1 MAAMV
6 SLIWDRILAAFRG
19 ATVASVRRR
28 DATKFRLAAGARTR
42 YQAALVP
49 ALAIPIAMNDFARR
63 ALLPAGFAD
72 LLPPEAGLEA
82 ATVERLMALFGAQ
95 GYVRVKPPLVEF
107 EESLLTGA
115 GAAMARHSFRLMDP
129 VSQRMLALRP
139 DMTLQVAR
147 IAAVRLRNEPRPL
160 RLCYAGQVLRVVGD
174 ALRSSRQFG
183 QIGCELIGSAAVGAD
198 VEAVLLAATAL
209 AEIGT
214 PGLSVDL
221 SSPTLAA
228 AIIESAGLP
237 ASQGKQLRDALDRK
251 DAASVARLGGAVAAT
266 LGTLLRQS
274 GDATRAL
281 EALATIELPARAAED
296 AQRLRDVVGALQARR
311 PELSITVDLIENRGF
326 EYHTGLCFTLFARG
340 VRGELGRGGRYLAG
354 GDFAEGGGEPATGFT
369 LYTDTILRALPAVP
383 RPRRIYVPIDAPPAT
398 AEALRGDGWST
409 LAALERAADPRTEAS
424 RLGCSHVWIAG
435 AIHALQE

>member
-1 MAAMV
+1 
-6 SLIWDRILAAFRG
+6 
-19 ATVASVRRR
+19 
-28 DATKFRLAAGARTR
+28 
-42 YQAALVP
+42 
-49 ALAIPIAMNDFARR
+49 MNDLARR

-82 ATVERLMALFGAQ
+82 ATVERLMGLFGAQ

-147 IAAVRLRNEPRPL
+147 IAAIRLRNEARPL

-174 ALRSSRQFG
+174 ALRSARQFG
-183 QIGCELIGSAAVGAD
+183 QIGCELIGSDAVGAD

-228 AIIESAGLP
+228 SIIDSAALP
-237 ASQGKQLRDALDRK
+237 AAQASQLRGALDRK
-251 DAASVARLGGAVAAT
+251 DAASVARLGGAAAAT
-266 LGTLLRQS
+266 LGTLLRES
-274 GDATRAL
+274 GDAARAL
-281 EALATIELPARAAED
+281 QALDAIALPARAAED
-296 AQRLRDVVGALQARR
+296 ARRLRDVVAALAVRR
-311 PELSITVDLIENRGF
+311 PALSLTVDLVENRGF

-354 GDFAEGGGEPATGFT
+354 GDFAGNAGEPATGFT
-369 LYTDTILRALPAVP
+369 LYTDTILRALPAAAPARLVFVP
-383 RPRRIYVPIDAPPAT
+383 VDAPPT
-398 AEALRGDGWST
+398 TGDALRADGWST
-409 LAALERAADPRTEAS
+409 LAALEPAADPHAEAR

>member
-6 SLIWDRILAAFRG
+6 SRMRKRILAVFRG
-19 ATVASVRRR
+19 ASVASVRCG
-28 DATKFRLAAGARTR
+28 DATKFRLAAEARTR
-42 YQAALVP
+42 YQAALVH

-95 GYVRVKPPLVEF
+95 AYVRVKPPLVEF

-228 AIIESAGLP
+228 AIIESAGLAGAP
-237 ASQGKQLRDALDRK
+237 VVGVQWGDEGKGKIVDWLSERADIVVRFQGGHNA
-251 DAASVARLGGAVAAT
+251 GHT
-266 LGTLLRQS
+266 LVIDGVRPTS
-274 GDATRAL
+274 SACCPRAWC
-281 EALATIELPARAAED
+281 ARASC
-296 AQRLRDVVGALQARR
+296 R
-311 PELSITVDLIENRGF
+311 
-326 EYHTGLCFTLFARG
+326 
-340 VRGELGRGGRYLAG
+340 
-354 GDFAEGGGEPATGFT
+354 
-369 LYTDTILRALPAVP
+369 
-383 RPRRIYVPIDAPPAT
+383 
-398 AEALRGDGWST
+398 
-409 LAALERAADPRTEAS
+409 
-424 RLGCSHVWIAG
+424 
-435 AIHALQE
+435 